1 MRVLLPS
8 LLLALAG
15 CSAEN
20 TGPARASA
28 SSARPAATVSAASAA
43 STAPLSASATA
54 TTTDPLPDP
63 AIAAQIHAPPGIDAG
78 ARYPFVLFL
87 HGLGGT
93 GKSFATALGVERLA
107 ADKKFFWASPD
118 GTIDRKQRRFWNA
131 GEGCCDFDHLGA
143 DHVASLGA
151 MIAQARRTQGIDPG
165 RIYVIGFSN
174 GAFMAH
180 ELGCRVP
187 GIAGIVSV
195 AGAAP
200 SQADGACAP
209 SAAVAVLEIHGDADK
224 AVRFEGGH
232 VLDMQDVPAH
242 RSAEDTVAVWA
253 AADGCR
259 GALEEKGQLDLMAG
273 LPGAE
278 TRDLRFAGCRA
289 PVALWRVVGGDH
301 FIATSRPA
309 LEHMWT
315 FLASAGKELP
325 SAPP

>member
-1 MRVLLPS
+1 MRAPLLS
-8 LLLALAG
+8 LLVLAG

-20 TGPARASA
+20 SGPARTSA
-28 SSARPAATVSAASAA
+28 SSARPATTLSAASGDPATSPAA
-43 STAPLSASATA
+43 SASAA
-54 TTTDPLPDP
+54 PVDAPLDPE
-63 AIAAQIHAPPGIDAG
+63 IAAQIHAPPGVDAAG
-78 ARYPFVLFL
+78 RYPFVMFL

-93 GKSFATALGVERLA
+93 GRSFATALGVERLA
-107 ADKKFFWASPD
+107 ADKKFYWASPD

-131 GEGCCDFDHLGA
+131 TASCCDFDHLGA

-151 MIAQARRTQGIDPG
+151 IVSQARRTQGIDPS
-165 RIYVIGFSN
+165 RVFVIGFSN

-200 SQADGACAP
+200 SPSDGACTPAAP
-209 SAAVAVLEIHGDADK
+209 VAVLEIHGDADK

-232 VLDMQDVPAH
+232 VLDMHDVPAH
-242 RSAEDTVAVWA
+242 RSAEDSVAMWA
-253 AADGCR
+253 AADGCK
-259 GALEEKGQLDLMAG
+259 GSIEEKGQLDLMAG

-278 TRDLRFAGCRA
+278 TRDLRYAGCRA

-309 LEHMWT
+309 LEQMWT
-315 FLASAGKELP
+315 FLSSALP

>member
-1 MRVLLPS
+1 MRALAP
-8 LLLALAG
+8 LLLLVFSG

-20 TGPARASA
+20 GGPARTSA
-28 SSARPAATVSAASAA
+28 SSASPIASARATGSAAPAA
-43 STAPLSASATA
+43 PSASATA
-54 TTTDPLPDP
+54 VPSPPDP
-63 AIAAQIHAPPGIDAG
+63 AIVAQIHAPPGIDPA

-93 GKSFATALGVERLA
+93 GRSFATALGVEKLA

-131 GEGCCDFDHLGA
+131 GEGCCDFDRLGA

-151 MIAQARRTQGIDPG
+151 MIAEARRTPGIDPAKV
-165 RIYVIGFSN
+165 YVIGFSN

-180 ELGCRVP
+180 KLACRVP

-200 SQADGACAP
+200 SESDGPCAP
-209 SAAVAVLEIHGDADK
+209 SAPVAVLEIHGDADK

-232 VLDMQDVPAH
+232 VLDMKDVPTH
-242 RSAEDTVAVWA
+242 RGAEDTTRVWSV
-253 AADGCR
+253 ADGCT
-259 GALEEKGQLDLMAG
+259 GTLEEKGQLDLMSG
-273 LPGAE
+273 LPGSE
-278 TRDLRFAGCRA
+278 TRDLRYPGCRA

-315 FLASAGKELP
+315 FLTSAALP